1 MRVRE
6 GQKYSVGCQQ
16 SAVGTA
22 GPWGP
27 GYRVRGTAPIRSAH
41 AVSLTCGALW
51 EVLGLGREP
60 RTRVGGKM
68 ANSWAP
74 DFATKGAHEKD
85 EG

>member
-16 SAVGTA
+16 SAVGKA
-22 GPWGP
+22 GQWGT

-51 EVLGLGREP
+51 EVLGLGREHSA
-60 RTRVGGKM
+60 RVGEKM

-74 DFATKGAHEKD
+74 DLATKGAYEKD
-85 EG
+85 EV